1 MGIPFARRAALRCS
15 VLAGSSADPTTGGHR
30 GDAMTCMD
38 HNVATL
44 ARRALGFIVRAQ
56 GEARLQRS
64 IVPLSEVPRAR
75 VEDYLRAST
84 SYFRGRDSAA
94 IGWKYY
100 DEAFNRGRNRGF
112 AWVKDGRVR
121 GFIGIVPGLV
131 ARGSEVV
138 PLHWTC
144 DWGLEDP
151 KATPGM
157 GILLLRRVT
166 AAGEHAAT
174 MGGNANTRTLVPRLA
189 ARSFEGAG
197 LHLWRPLRTA
207 ALLHL
212 AAARAP
218 VLGRLAPTALGKLPL
233 PWLVRRPRRHVRITE
248 GVAPSLDALFDA
260 QRPTA
265 WTARYDVPHLQ
276 WALERCPGIVSGS
289 CYVEGDRGPV
299 AGAVLWHSSASAIRH
314 VRFALWATPGA
325 DDAAAQVVGEVIRC
339 ARSRGGAL
347 ISALVGRW
355 DTAELAVLRRA
366 GFFPRAGPLPL
377 YVFAHAGAGPGAGP
391 GSGRDDRL
399 GGGLGGLN
407 YLATDLAQRFR
418 STSG

>member
-1 MGIPFARRAALRCS
+1 
-15 VLAGSSADPTTGGHR
+15 
-30 GDAMTCMD
+30 
-38 HNVATL
+38 
-44 ARRALGFIVRAQ
+44 
-56 GEARLQRS
+56 LQRS

-84 SYFRGRDSAA
+84 GYFRARDSAA

-100 DEAFNRGRNRGF
+100 DAAFNRGRERGF

-131 ARGSEVV
+131 ARGSEVAA
-138 PLHWTC
+138 LHWTC

-157 GILLLRRVT
+157 GILLLRRVIAT
-166 AAGEHAAT
+166 GEHTVT

-212 AAARAP
+212 AASRAP
-218 VLGRLAPTALGKLPL
+218 VLGRLAPTLLGKLPL
-233 PWLVRRPRRHVRITE
+233 PWRARRASRDVRVRVTG
-248 GVAPSLDALFDA
+248 GVAASLDALFEA
-260 QRPTA
+260 QRPAA

-276 WALERCPGIVSGS
+276 WALERCPGIVSAS

-299 AGAVLWHSSASAIRH
+299 AGAVLWYAQAPAVRH
-314 VRFALWATPGA
+314 VRFALWAMPGV

-339 ARSRGGAL
+339 ARSHGGAL

-377 YVFAHAGAGPGAGP
+377 YVFAPAGADVDGRLDAG
-391 GSGRDDRL
+391 L
-399 GGGLGGLN
+399 GVGLGGLN

-418 STSG
+418 GTSG

>member
-1 MGIPFARRAALRCS
+1 M
-15 VLAGSSADPTTGGHR
+15 
-30 GDAMTCMD
+30 
-38 HNVATL
+38 
-44 ARRALGFIVRAQ
+44 
-56 GEARLQRS
+56 QRS
-64 IVPLSEVPRAR
+64 IVPLSEVPRAQ

-84 SYFRGRDSAA
+84 SYFRGRGSAA

-144 DWGLEDP
+144 DWGLADP

-212 AAARAP
+212 AASRAP
-218 VLGRLAPTALGKLPL
+218 ALGRLAPTALGRLPL
-233 PWLVRRPRRHVRITE
+233 PWRVPRARSRVRISD
-248 GVAPSLDALFDA
+248 GVAPGLDVLFEA
-260 QRPTA
+260 QRPAA

-276 WALERCPGIVSGS
+276 WALERCPGIVAGS
-289 CYVEGDRGPV
+289 CHVDGDRGPV
-299 AGAVLWHSSASAIRH
+299 AGAVLWYSDASAVRH

-325 DDAAAQVVGEVIRC
+325 DDASAQVVGEVIRC

-347 ISALVGRW
+347 ISALIGRW

-377 YVFAHAGAGPGAGP
+377 YVFAPGGTGPGAGMP
-391 GSGRDDRL
+391 GDL
-399 GGGLGGLN
+399 GAGLGGLN